1 MSLPSRYQSSP
12 APGHCALSVGQAVGA
27 RLSKFGCATLGQ
39 IVSGWVVQAGAGGG
53 DFGRG
58 TTQMSEHPHNDKLC
72 EAPGWLL
79 GGWESHSGVD
89 RGTKQGTPPPISEQH
104 LAAESGVPGRPAA
117 SLLQIA
123 RPPGLSQSGY
133 ALRRCS
139 SSTCSRVR
147 PEARWLM
154 AANFSIHSGT
164 VPAGES
170 QNSLARAEASAWDSI
185 AMSRSLRR
193 ISSVERLGTAGVLID
208 CVRDRTIG
216 ISLSP
221 GSTRAKGQE
230 PEGVSRT
237 LRLRFVHPSSEVGQ
251 APFSQAR
258 QESPVTSTNRSRDPR
273 SQKKSAVRCSV
284 LSCKPVDEKM
294 DSEGSDLCGAVFQI
308 PAGQQVVAA
317 AGVERR
323 RTSGRRRRSSLAR
336 RPPGRQLNSRA
347 LARRRYPPIP
357 GCQWG

>member
-1 MSLPSRYQSSP
+1 MS
-12 APGHCALSVGQAVGA
+12 
-27 RLSKFGCATLGQ
+27 
-39 IVSGWVVQAGAGGG
+39 
-53 DFGRG
+53 D
-58 TTQMSEHPHNDKLC
+58 HPRNDKLSV
-72 EAPGWLL
+72 ASGWLL
-79 GGWESHSGVD
+79 GCWESHSGVD
-89 RGTKQGTPPPISEQH
+89 RGTKQGTPRPISEQH
-104 LAAESGVPGRPAA
+104 LAAESGVPDRRAA
-117 SLLQIA
+117 LLDRIGG
-123 RPPGLSQSGY
+123 PPGPNESGY

-139 SSTCSRVR
+139 SSTCSSAR

-185 AMSRSLRR
+185 AMSRSFRR

-216 ISLSP
+216 VSLSP
-221 GSTRAKGQE
+221 GPPRAKGQE
-230 PEGVSRT
+230 PEGVAST

-251 APFSQAR
+251 APFSQAC

-284 LSCKPVDEKM
+284 LSCKPVDETM
-294 DSEGSDLCGAVFQI
+294 DSEGSGLCGAVFQI

-323 RTSGRRRRSSLAR
+323 RTSGRRSRWPLAR
-336 RPPGRQLNSRA
+336 RPPSRQLNNGAFGRCLRIGPSKA
-347 LARRRYPPIP
+347 GL
-357 GCQWG
+357 Q